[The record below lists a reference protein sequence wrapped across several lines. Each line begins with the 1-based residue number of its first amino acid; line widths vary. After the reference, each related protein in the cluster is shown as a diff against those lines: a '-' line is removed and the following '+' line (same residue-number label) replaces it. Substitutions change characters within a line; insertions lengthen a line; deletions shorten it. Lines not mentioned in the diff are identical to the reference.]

1 MTTLTVSHLTKKY
14 RKFCALDDVSVTL
27 EDGVYGLLGPN
38 GAGKTTLI
46 RAIAGIQP
54 PDSGTV
60 TWNGTETGRLG
71 NSYYDNIGYMPQYP
85 RVYPHFTGK
94 EMMRYMA
101 ELKGGVSEKKISE
114 LLDFVNLTAEAD
126 KKVGAYSGGM
136 RQRLGIAAA
145 LLNEPKLLILDEPT
159 AGLDPIERIRFRNT
173 LARIRSGRIILLAT
187 HIVPDVESL
196 ADRILLLGAG
206 KLLRS
211 GTAGDLCGELD
222 GQVWEFPAQAEQL
235 PEILQTMRVSSV
247 KGENPATVRAIAEEA
262 PVPDAA
268 SVTPTLDD
276 VFLHHFGGAVCGS

>member
-14 RKFCALDDVSVTL
+14 RNFCALDDVSVTL
-27 EDGVYGLLGPN
+27 EEGVYGLLGPN

-46 RAIAGIQP
+46 RAITGILS
-54 PDSGTV
+54 PD
-60 TWNGTETGRLG
+60 NGTISWNETEISKLG
-71 NSYYDNIGYMPQYP
+71 NTYYDNIGYMPQYP
-85 RVYPHFTGK
+85 RFYAHFTGM

-101 ELKGGVSEKKISE
+101 KLKGSVSKQRISE
-114 LLDFVNLTAEAD
+114 LLDFVNLTEEAD

-136 RQRLGIAAA
+136 RQRLAIAAA

-206 KLLRS
+206 KLLRN
-211 GTAGDLCGELD
+211 GTVGELCKELT
-222 GQVWEFPAQAEQL
+222 GQVWEFPALTEQL
-235 PEILQTMRVSSV
+235 PEILHSMRVSFV
-247 KGENPATVRAIAEEA
+247 RGEHPSTVRVIAETP

-268 SVTPTLDD
+268 TVTPSLDD
-276 VFLHHFGGAVCGS
+276 VFLHHFGGAV